1 MLSIVHPQAREVA
14 LCHGIHVGWFENR
27 QSAITKPQTYRHS
40 KVMDVDLIDDINKDP
55 YNVVVLV
62 TRKREDDTR
71 VHRLIRQNRVLL
83 HPACASPTMRHD
95 PLHIIKCKR
104 LLSRRD

>member
-1 MLSIVHPQAREVA
+1 MAIMS
-14 LCHGIHVGWFENR
+14 GWFDIR

-40 KVMDVDLIDDINKDP
+40 KVMYVDLIDDINKDP
-55 YNVVVLV
+55 HNVVVLV

-71 VHRLIRQNRVLL
+71 VHSLIRQNRVLL
-83 HPACASPTMRHD
+83 RPACASHTMRHD

-104 LLSRRD
+104 LLLRSD